1 MIHRRDEFR
10 GAQATIDKVHQLAKD
25 GKINLF
31 TQYQMASV
39 KGDKNLESID
49 IKHDNNEIKNLKTD
63 YVLGFF
69 GLIMQLGPIANWGL
83 NIDKKTIEV
92 DTEKFETNQKGI
104 YAVGDI
110 CNYPGKLKLI
120 LSGFHEGAL
129 AARACFKL
137 ARPNEKYRFEFTTSS
152 KTIKERLGVK
162 KVIELYS
169 ANTPNGKKISI
180 MLEEIGYEYKV
191 INIDLNKGDQFK
203 PEFKKISPFS
213 KIPVII
219 DQDNNKNIFE
229 SGAILMYL
237 AEQSG
242 KFYDTKDRLEINQW
256 LMAQMGYV
264 GPMLGQ
270 HHQFHHYN
278 PGKSQ
283 FGEERYFKI
292 SKRIYEE
299 LDERLSKSR
308 FLAGENY
315 TIADIGTFPW
325 IARHEWHDIGLKNYK
340 NLTRWYVE
348 ISEREAVKKGFKF
361 MNKDEVPPKP

>member
-1 MIHRRDEFR
+1 M
-10 GAQATIDKVHQLAKD
+10 
-25 GKINLF
+25 
-31 TQYQMASV
+31 
-39 KGDKNLESID
+39 
-49 IKHDNNEIKNLKTD
+49 
-63 YVLGFF
+63 
-69 GLIMQLGPIANWGL
+69 
-83 NIDKKTIEV
+83 
-92 DTEKFETNQKGI
+92 
-104 YAVGDI
+104 
-110 CNYPGKLKLI
+110 
-120 LSGFHEGAL
+120 
-129 AARACFKL
+129 
-137 ARPNEKYRFEFTTSS
+137 
-152 KTIKERLGVK
+152 
-162 KVIELYS
+162 IELYS

-203 PEFKKISPFS
+203 PEFKKISPLS

-219 DQDNNKNIFE
+219 DQDNNKNVFE
-229 SGAILMYL
+229 SGAILIYL
-237 AEQSG
+237 AELSG

-308 FLAGENY
+308 FLACENY